1 MAFWSGVGIVLVS
14 WIEQGLHEHR
24 AAFFRWQTWF
34 WLGWSD
40 FWIAHRRTVL
50 GPLWQIVQVG
60 VWVVGLSIVFRQAL
74 AASYDE
80 YLAYV
85 AAGLIFW
92 NFMSNSLAIGIQT
105 FRQSAELIRNVSNP
119 ILIYPLRLLINN
131 LSKLAFQF
139 IVFFLV
145 LPWTSVSFRPETLL
159 VVPGLLLLMITA
171 VWATSLSA
179 LIGVRFRDAQFAL
192 QSIMRF
198 LFFAT
203 PVFWLPSGL
212 GEREYFA
219 TLNPFSHYLEVVRAP
234 LLGQAPSLTA
244 WITVITI
251 TIVGAII
258 TITLIG
264 RFRRE
269 IVFWL

>member
-1 MAFWSGVGIVLVS
+1 MLLS
-14 WIEQGLHEHR
+14 WIEQGLDEHR
-24 AAFFRWQTWF
+24 AAFFRWQTWTG
-34 WLGWSD
+34 LGWSD
-40 FWIAHRRTVL
+40 FWIAHRRAIL

-60 VWVVGLSIVFRQAL
+60 VWVVGLSVIFRQVL
-74 AASYDE
+74 ADSYAD

-85 AAGLIFW
+85 ALGVIFW
-92 NFMSNSLAIGIQT
+92 NFMANSLTTGIQS
-105 FRQSAELIRNVSNP
+105 FRQSAELIRNVNNP

-131 LSKLAFQF
+131 LSKFAFQF

-145 LPWTSVSFRPETLL
+145 LPWTSVAPCAETML
-159 VVPGLLLLMITA
+159 VVPGLLLLMITV
-171 VWATSLSA
+171 VWSTSLSA

-192 QSIMRF
+192 QAVMRF

-212 GEREYFA
+212 GQREYFA
-219 TLNPFSHYLEVVRAP
+219 TLNPFTHYLEVVRAP

-244 WITVITI
+244 WIVVTTITLVGAGITI
-251 TIVGAII
+251 I
-258 TITLIG
+258 LIG

>member
-1 MAFWSGVGIVLVS
+1 MIRSLGAGIPLRASIVHG
-14 WIEQGLHEHR
+14 IDEYR
-24 AAFFRWQTWF
+24 AAFSYWQAWS

-40 FWIAHRRTVL
+40 FWIAHRRTYL
-50 GPLWQIVQVG
+50 GPLWQILQVG
-60 VWVVGLSIVFRQAL
+60 VWVVGLSVIFRQAL
-74 AASYDE
+74 AETYVD

-85 AAGLIFW
+85 AAGVIFW
-92 NFMSNSLAIGIQT
+92 NFMSASLTNGIST
-105 FRQSAELIRNVSNP
+105 FKQSAELIRNLNNP
-119 ILIYPLRLLINN
+119 ILIFPLRLLTNN

-139 IVFFLV
+139 VVFFLV
-145 LPWTSVSFRPETLL
+145 LPWTSVSPSLETLQF
-159 VVPGLLLLMITA
+159 VPGLLLIFITA

-192 QSIMRF
+192 QAVMRF

-203 PVFWLPSGL
+203 PVFWLPGGL

-219 TLNPFSHYLEVVRAP
+219 TFNPFTHYLEVVRAP

-244 WITVITI
+244 WMVVTTITVVGAGITI
-251 TIVGAII
+251 
-258 TITLIG
+258 LLMG